1 MKKDIED
8 FKNDILF
15 NEIHQTERSSYINEN
30 IEIAERFIRTNKEGI
45 YNKKTW
51 MTVFEMPMIINVFE
65 IISGGI
71 LKHEKLLILIDE
83 LEEKEYQNN
92 WVVSFKPDYYRT
104 FFKVRIA
111 ESKKI
116 LKKLRPYILEETK
129 HFSEER
135 KRKDLESELGRF
147 FKGWYLK

>member
-1 MKKDIED
+1 MKQNIEN

-15 NEIHQTERSSYINEN
+15 NEIRATERSSYLREN

-65 IISGGI
+65 IIASAI

-83 LEEKEYQNN
+83 LESKEYQNN

-104 FFKVRIA
+104 FFRVRIA
-111 ESKKI
+111 ESKSI

-129 HFSEER
+129 DYSADR
-135 KRKDLESELGRF
+135 KKKDLDSDIGRF
-147 FKGWYLK
+147 FNGWYIK